1 MGIKP
6 TYNRIDAWM
15 QTLSSIEY
23 ALLTWLF
30 AFSIGILLGVVV
42 FGDTLFNAVPTAVG
56 SATGLAVVFYLTGMP
71 EE

>member
-1 MGIKP
+1 MQIQP
-6 TYNRIDAWM
+6 LYNRIDAWM

-23 ALLTWLF
+23 ALLAWLI
-30 AFSIGILLGVVV
+30 AFSTGILLGVMIL
-42 FGDTLFNAVPTAVG
+42 GDTFLNAVPTAVG